1 MHDLIPLKVTQGIHA
16 SSYRTPHKVAVW
28 HGDRSVTY
36 KQLTNRM
43 RRVSYAAFTD
53 IHFQGNVALV
63 AQNSIEFLEIF
74 LGLAD
79 VGVPVVTINPKNTSR
94 EVIGSLVDSKTRV
107 LFIDEKLYKDE
118 YKQYVDVIIT
128 IGEEYESWLSK
139 QQSLSKYPLVKES
152 IFNIIYT
159 SGTTGAPKGICISH
173 RSRLLSF
180 YTMAVDYGCMGTNDT
195 ILTLVSLSNGGGN
208 TTTLSLLN
216 SGGTVVLGTQVHP
229 EYIMRMV
236 EKYKVTCLMLV
247 PVLIHMIVNTPSC
260 SKYDSS
266 SLKAVMGI
274 AAPFNVDL
282 KEKAVAFFG
291 HKVWDLYASTEC
303 GPTTS
308 LSPSLF
314 KDNIASVGLP
324 VSGSIVKI
332 INDQGNECQPFEV
345 GEIYA
350 QTLTL
355 FSGYLISGYLNRLD
369 PSEFVTAEDL
379 GYKDENGFLY
389 ILGRKNDMI
398 ISGGYNVYP
407 EEVESILNTC
417 PGVIESAVVG
427 IPDDMWGEVVTAFIV
442 GAPEIDPIMHCKNS
456 LASYKIPRKIF
467 YIDSIPRNDAG
478 KILRKNLRKH
488 YK

>member
-1 MHDLIPLKVTQGIHA
+1 MYDLISLKVTQGIHA

-36 KQLTNRM
+36 KQLTDRM
-43 RRVSYAAFTD
+43 RKVSYAAFTD
-53 IHFQGNVALV
+53 MRFQGNVALI

-79 VGVPVVTINPKNTSR
+79 VGVSVVTINPKNTSR

-118 YKQYVDVIIT
+118 YKQYVDVVIT
-128 IGEEYESWLSK
+128 IGKEYESWLSK
-139 QQSLSKYPLVKES
+139 QQSLSKYPLVKDQS
-152 IFNIIYT
+152 IFNIICT

-208 TTTLSLLN
+208 TTTVSLLN

-266 SLKAVMGI
+266 SLKAVMCI

-308 LSPSLF
+308 LSPSMF
-314 KDNIASVGLP
+314 KNKISSVGLP
-324 VSGSIVKI
+324 MMGTTVKVINESG
-332 INDQGNECQPFEV
+332 DECQPHEV
-345 GEIYA
+345 GEVYA
-350 QTLTL
+350 QTLSL
-355 FSGYLISGYLNRLD
+355 FSGYLNGGSVEEYVSAG
-369 PSEFVTAEDL
+369 DL
-379 GYKDENGFLY
+379 GYRDEDGFLY

-398 ISGGYNVYP
+398 ITGGYNVYP
-407 EEVESILNTC
+407 EEVESVLNMC
-417 PGVIESAVVG
+417 PGITESAVVG
-427 IPDDMWGEVVTAFIV
+427 MADEKWGQVVTAFIV
-442 GAPEIDPIMHCKNS
+442 GQPTVDLDKHCRDN
-456 LASYKIPRKIF
+456 LASYKIPRDIR
-467 YIDSIPRNDAG
+467 YIDSVPRSEAG
-478 KILRKNLRKH
+478 KILRRELRKL

>member
-1 MHDLIPLKVTQGIHA
+1 MYDLIPLKVTQGIHA
-16 SSYRTPHKVAVW
+16 SSFRTPHKVAVW

-36 KQLTNRM
+36 KQLTDRM
-43 RRVSYAAFTD
+43 RKVSYAAFTN

-79 VGVPVVTINPKNTSR
+79 VGVTVVTINPKSTSR

-118 YKQYVDVIIT
+118 YKQYVDLIIT
-128 IGEEYESWLSK
+128 IGEEYEGWLSK
-139 QQSLSKYPLVKES
+139 QQPLSKYPLVNDQS

-180 YTMAVDYGCMGTNDT
+180 YTMAVDYSCMGTNDT

-208 TTTLSLLN
+208 TTTVSLLN

-260 SKYDSS
+260 NKYDSS

-274 AAPFNVDL
+274 AAPFNVEL

-308 LSPSLF
+308 LSPSMF
-314 KDNIASVGLP
+314 KNKISSVGLP
-324 VSGSIVKI
+324 MMGTTVKV
-332 INDQGNECQPFEV
+332 INDSGDECQPHEV
-345 GEIYA
+345 GEVYA
-350 QTLTL
+350 QTLSL
-355 FSGYLISGYLNRLD
+355 FSGYLNSGSVEEYV
-369 PSEFVTAEDL
+369 SAGDL
-379 GYKDENGFLY
+379 GYKDEDGFLY
-389 ILGRKNDMI
+389 ILGRKNDLI

-417 PGVIESAVVG
+417 PGIIESAVIG
-427 IPDDMWGEVVTAFIV
+427 TPDDKWGEIVTAFIV
-442 GAPEIDPIMHCKNS
+442 GTPEIDPTMHCKNS

-467 YIDSIPRNDAG
+467 YIDSIPRNAAG
-478 KILRKNLRKH
+478 KILRKNLRIY